1 MIFAMKTIRPLR
13 SSLLRLQTRLLLAA
27 PMILLLLATQDIAV
41 AQSATGNFSAVSGD
55 LNTGD
60 RILLMTKRIYETN
73 YQSGTVEIYSL
84 RGSDLGT
91 FVRVPHPTGLVF
103 DDVGNLYVSSDKRP
117 YTIQKFA
124 PDGTGS
130 IFADSGLSGPHGLV
144 FDGAGNL
151 YVANADDDTIEKFT
165 PDGVGTVFAD
175 ADDGLSTPLDLAF
188 DTAGNLY
195 VSNLNSGPTGGG
207 RVLKFTADGVGSVFA
222 DSGLDGAYGLAFDH
236 GGNLYVSNYN
246 SNTIEEF
253 SPTGTDLGVFA
264 SVGLNQ
270 PHGMLFSQGYLYV
283 ANRGNNTIEKFS
295 STGEDLGVFAYTG
308 GGPHFLTMF
317 RPTAN

>member
-1 MIFAMKTIRPLR
+1 
-13 SSLLRLQTRLLLAA
+13 
-27 PMILLLLATQDIAV
+27 
-41 AQSATGNFSAVSGD
+41 
-55 LNTGD
+55 
-60 RILLMTKRIYETN
+60 MTKRIYETN

-84 RGSDLGT
+84 RGTDLGT

-117 YTIQKFA
+117 NYTIQKFA

-130 IFADSGLSGPHGLV
+130 IFADSGLSGPHALV

-175 ADDGLSTPLDLAF
+175 GNDGLNQPLDLAF

-195 VSNLNSGPTGGG
+195 VSNLNGG
-207 RVLKFTADGVGSVFA
+207 
-222 DSGLDGAYGLAFDH
+222 
-236 GGNLYVSNYN
+236 
-246 SNTIEEF
+246 
-253 SPTGTDLGVFA
+253 
-264 SVGLNQ
+264 
-270 PHGMLFSQGYLYV
+270 
-283 ANRGNNTIEKFS
+283 NTIEKFS

>member
-1 MIFAMKTIRPLR
+1 
-13 SSLLRLQTRLLLAA
+13 
-27 PMILLLLATQDIAV
+27 MILLLFATQDIAV

-55 LNTGD
+55 LNTGNQ
-60 RILLMTKRIYETN
+60 ILLMTKIYETN

-103 DDVGNLYVSSDKRP
+103 DGVGNLYVSSDKAP
-117 YTIQKFA
+117 NYTIQKFT
-124 PDGTGS
+124 PDGTGT
-130 IFADSGLSGPHGLV
+130 IFADSGLDGPHALV

-151 YVANADDDTIEKFT
+151 YVANANGDTIEKFT

-207 RVLKFTADGVGSVFA
+207 RVLKFTPDGVGSVFA
-222 DSGLDGAYGLAFDH
+222 DTGLDGAYGLAFDH
-236 GGNLYVSNYN
+236 AGNLYVSNNN

-295 STGEDLGVFAYTG
+295 STGQDLGVFAYTG
-308 GGPHFLTMF
+308 GGPHFLTKI
-317 RPTAN
+317 RTTAN